1 MSATTLAMTHA
12 GYVAAG
18 WVLSLGA
25 IAAYTARTIARGRA
39 LSRQV
44 PPEDR
49 RWS

>member
-1 MSATTLAMTHA
+1 MSNWT
-12 GYVAAG
+12 YVVAA
-18 WVLSLGA
+18 WVIVLGVL
-25 IAAYTARTIARGRA
+25 AAYAAVTVVRGRA